1 MQQQNLANMGSHIW
15 VSNRAGPTPVVQHFH
30 CQAPPGAENRDA
42 WEGKPGR
49 RAGSVPQKSTS
60 RLQNRVCV
68 GCVCRLCVK
77 VRSCEET
84 HTFSQS
90 VLPKPQGEFGSQE
103 ALGLALCRRGCAS
116 WAAGVW
122 AVSLARP
129 KSEPVKLSCV
139 FPPASDALQLTVFQV
154 SQGTLISIEIL
165 DLEKKL
171 STQIVIYARK
181 IWKSNQEK
189 RVDVIFS

>member
-1 MQQQNLANMGSHIW
+1 MKKLTPSPRASFQNL
-15 VSNRAGPTPVVQHFH
+15 RASLVL
-30 CQAPPGAENRDA
+30 
-42 WEGKPGR
+42 R
-49 RAGSVPQKSTS
+49 R
-60 RLQNRVCV
+60 
-68 GCVCRLCVK
+68 
-77 VRSCEET
+77 
-84 HTFSQS
+84 
-90 VLPKPQGEFGSQE
+90 
-103 ALGLALCRRGCAS
+103 LCRRGCAS
-116 WAAGVW
+116 LAAGVW
-122 AVSLARP
+122 ALPLARP